1 MSQQLTRTVCK
12 TASNCVCKKAGMTTR
27 FRDTLRQIRDYRRDE
42 LNTGESREDFN
53 NRAKQDWYQRVHRID
68 VVCCMSLVLGGTVVG
83 GLGGLYYN
91 ATQNKYY
98 DEPYFHFGIGTLTG
112 FVAGGSLAYIYPHPI
127 ALGGLAVVGLYAYN
141 IPKISKIMRE
151 MNNKQ

>member
-12 TASNCVCKKAGMTTR
+12 TASNCVCKKPGMTIR
-27 FRDTLRQIRDYRRDE
+27 FRDTLSHIRDYRRTE
-42 LNTGESREDFN
+42 PKPGESRVDFD
-53 NRAKQDWYQRVHRID
+53 NREKQDWYQKANTIEG
-68 VVCCMSLVLGGTVVG
+68 VCWISFVIGGTIIG

-98 DEPYFHFGIGTLTG
+98 DEPYFHFGIGTHTG

-151 MNNKQ
+151 INNKQ